1 MSLICNKYFVFD
13 LCIGSDWGWT
23 IVVITLPHF
32 DYAVLSVLAKI
43 IDLESE
49 EVGSW

>member
-1 MSLICNKYFVFD
+1 MSLICV
-13 LCIGSDWGWT
+13 L
-23 IVVITLPHF
+23 VVTGDGPLWLFITLPHF